1 MIISTNKH
9 VTINFFCLWSAYP
22 IPTIQRHIHAYTQ
35 GLQKLNSCDISRK
48 KKKNLSS
55 CFQPRWGPK
64 VLKNRLQPQFQQQHY
79 GILGSLGG
87 VHLSAISHKVR
98 DYIFVTKQQ
107 HNSDMTISHSL
118 NFRRYKVDLVV
129 VGSNPPN
136 N

>member
-1 MIISTNKH
+1 MLTHKGCKNLTV
-9 VTINFFCLWSAYP
+9 VTFLE
-22 IPTIQRHIHAYTQ
+22 
-35 GLQKLNSCDISRK
+35 RK
-48 KKKNLSS
+48 KKTYQVVSS
-55 CFQPRWGPK
+55 LDGGPK